1 MDFIRGKCRYIQ
13 TGANDCTIDE
23 LNRGGYKFIHNIPIG
38 GDNDYIII
46 DIIRKEWT
54 YGEWGTEPFGNAI
67 DLNENYS
74 HLDLTELTK
83 FKYHY

>member
-23 LNRGGYKFIHNIPIG
+23 LNRGGYKFIQNIPIG

-46 DIIRKEWT
+46 DIIR
-54 YGEWGTEPFGNAI
+54 
-67 DLNENYS
+67 
-74 HLDLTELTK
+74 
-83 FKYHY
+83 